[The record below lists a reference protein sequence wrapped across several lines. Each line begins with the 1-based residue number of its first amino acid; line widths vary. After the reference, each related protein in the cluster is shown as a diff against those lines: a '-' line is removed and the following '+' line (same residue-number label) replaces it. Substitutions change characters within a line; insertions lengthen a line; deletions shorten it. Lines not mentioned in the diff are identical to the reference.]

1 MHVVAD
7 SALNAKELGSPEVKS
22 RWWSE
27 GDVPLVPCTRV
38 FVLSFGLVL
47 ASWLAALT

>member
-1 MHVVAD
+1 MHFVVDTAI
-7 SALNAKELGSPEVKS
+7 NAKELGSPEVNS
-22 RWWSE
+22 GWQGE